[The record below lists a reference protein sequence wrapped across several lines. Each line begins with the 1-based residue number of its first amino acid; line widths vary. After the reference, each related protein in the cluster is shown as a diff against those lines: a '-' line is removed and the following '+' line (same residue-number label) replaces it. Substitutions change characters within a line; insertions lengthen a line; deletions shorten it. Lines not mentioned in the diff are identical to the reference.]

1 MAAFKIKDKKKKPS
15 NTRIT
20 LDATHNN
27 KLEDIKNIE
36 LKVTDLKEQN
46 ILFEKQISEITLDQN
61 NNNNNKD
68 KEIELGDKILENKKF
83 IKKHT
88 NIEINYFLDNKN
100 ILETYYYKTN
110 EPVTNNNI
118 KPKENSIINYFNT
131 KNTQNT
137 QNTFDKTDLFDEYL
151 YNINNNYKNKSINK
165 DTNVCDICNIER
177 TLYLSIG
184 KMICHKCGDESDI
197 LIESDKPSYK
207 DPPREVTYFSYK
219 RINHFNEWLAQFQ
232 AKETTDIPK
241 DIYDEIIDEIKKE
254 RLDIN
259 KLSQSKLRSI
269 LKKIKKN
276 KYYEHIPHILNKLNG
291 INPPIMSPKIE
302 EELRRMFKEIQLP
315 FHKFCPKSRKNF
327 LSYSYVL
334 HKFVELLELDSFI
347 NCFILLKSREKL
359 HQQDQIWKEICKFL
373 DWEFI
378 PSI

>member
-1 MAAFKIKDKKKKPS
+1 MPFKIKEKKKKNCES
-15 NTRIT
+15 RIT
-20 LDATHNN
+20 LDATHTNKFEELAHN
-27 KLEDIKNIE
+27 KEELKNKKKMLLIKEKELLKLETKTTKTEKDYELEIE
-36 LKVTDLKEQN
+36 LKDTINNYKE
-46 ILFEKQISEITLDQN
+46 FISKHNNLD
-61 NNNNNKD
+61 
-68 KEIELGDKILENKKF
+68 
-83 IKKHT
+83 
-88 NIEINYFLDNKN
+88 INYLLDNKN
-100 ILETYYYKTN
+100 ILTNYYNKNDINTAKKN
-110 EPVTNNNI
+110 HSESLPQ
-118 KPKENSIINYFNT
+118 KQSIINYFNL
-131 KNTQNT
+131 KDNPIC
-137 QNTFDKTDLFDEYL
+137 DKKDLFDEYL
-151 YNINNNYKNKSINK
+151 HNINNNFIYKNFTQKINF
-165 DTNVCDICNIER
+165 CAHCNIEK

-184 KMICHKCGDESDI
+184 KNICHKCGDESEI

-241 DIYDEIIDEIKKE
+241 DIYEEILDEIKKE

-259 KLSQSKLRSI
+259 KLTPSNLRSI

-291 INPPIMSPKIE
+291 INPPVMSPEIE

-334 HKFVELLELDSFI
+334 HKFVQLLELDEFV

-359 HQQDQIWKEICKFL
+359 HQQDLIWKQICEYL

>member
-1 MAAFKIKDKKKKPS
+1 MAFKIKDKKKGHCDL
-15 NTRIT
+15 RIT

-27 KLEDIKNIE
+27 KFDELTNNKKDLE
-36 LKVTDLKEQN
+36 LKKNELDSIKSELIKLSMKISKTEEDYELEIKLKDTIN
-46 ILFEKQISEITLDQN
+46 YLND
-61 NNNNNKD
+61 
-68 KEIELGDKILENKKF
+68 F
-83 IKKHT
+83 IKKNKNT
-88 NIEINYFLDNKN
+88 DINYLLDNKD
-100 ILETYYYKTN
+100 ILINYYNTN
-110 EPVTNNNI
+110 TPNLSNKNNNESI
-118 KPKENSIINYFNT
+118 VKNHSIINYFNF
-131 KNTQNT
+131 KNSPIH
-137 QNTFDKTDLFDEYL
+137 DKKDLFDEYL
-151 YNINNNYKNKSINK
+151 HNINNNFVNK
-165 DTNVCDICNIER
+165 TNTQKTNLCDQCNIEK

-184 KMICHKCGDESDI
+184 KNICHKCGDESDI

-207 DPPREVTYFSYK
+207 DPPREITYFSYK

-241 DIYDEIIDEIKKE
+241 DIYEEILNEIRKE

-259 KLSQSKLRSI
+259 KLTSSNLRSI

-291 INPPIMSPKIE
+291 INPPVMSTELE

-334 HKFVELLELDSFI
+334 HKFVQLLELDEFV
-347 NCFILLKSREKL
+347 NCFVLLKSREKL
-359 HQQDQIWKEICKFL
+359 HQQDLIWKQICDYL
-373 DWEFI
+373 EWEFI